1 MQPRKTRSRER
12 NNMKRENIEKQLKE
26 AGVAD
31 DKLKGIVDQIMA
43 ENGKDIESEKA
54 KATAKESELEKANQT
69 IVQLQDTV
77 KKFDGKDPEKLQ
89 QDLNDLQAKYDT
101 DINTERKKASDISK
115 GYALKEALQA
125 AGVQDPDYLIYKHG
139 GVDKFAFTDDKP
151 IGIEDILKPY
161 KEASP
166 HLFKETGAS
175 SSVTVSSGASHG
187 AGSNTPDYD
196 KMTDEEYYAAITKKE

>member
-1 MQPRKTRSRER
+1 
-12 NNMKRENIEKQLKE
+12 MKRENIEKQLKE

-115 GYALKEALQA
+115 KHTHQEPCHQNI
-125 AGVQDPDYLIYKHG
+125 PDFD
-139 GVDKFAFTDDKP
+139 VDYMLRTC
-151 IGIEDILKPY
+151 
-161 KEASP
+161 
-166 HLFKETGAS
+166 
-175 SSVTVSSGASHG
+175 
-187 AGSNTPDYD
+187 
-196 KMTDEEYYAAITKKE
+196 